1 MNTRSATHITLLL
14 SDPSAPQSRRL
25 DQSPSNRPFIRNI
38 HIEIETKTH
47 SRNALTMSSSNT
59 EHLATDSV
67 GPSSGHGSSAT
78 LHSHHDSNQSTTT
91 TTSGPGHAH
100 SVAQA
105 QGLKLD
111 TAAAGSSSGSTA
123 GRSGSEE
130 GSGSSGAGAGTG
142 GGPMEGSF
150 KRPGGLAEN
159 PNARSKTITLAEGEN
174 TYGVSVFGFEGF
186 AREALSD
193 PCSANYEFSSP
204 FFIFPLSPA
213 LSLFSVFKPHALHR
227 LPRPSTV
234 TQEPLTRPTSPFP
247 HSA

>member
-1 MNTRSATHITLLL
+1 
-14 SDPSAPQSRRL
+14 
-25 DQSPSNRPFIRNI
+25 
-38 HIEIETKTH
+38 
-47 SRNALTMSSSNT
+47 MSSSNT

-105 QGLKLD
+105 QGFKLD

-174 TYGVSVFGFEGF
+174 TYGVSVFVFGGVRPWSAVGSVFGELRILIPF
-186 AREALSD
+186 LHLPSFT
-193 PCSANYEFSSP
+193 CS
-204 FFIFPLSPA
+204 FPL
-213 LSLFSVFKPHALHR
+213 LCVQT
-227 LPRPSTV
+227 PRST
-234 TQEPLTRPTSPFP
+234 PPT
-247 HSA
+247 